1 MSKKALI
8 VISILLVVG
17 IGVAIAMR
25 GGGEAARTGQ
35 SETAARPSMQQQQP
49 AVQPAHSTASSAHS
63 PRSQTVT
70 EARVPAHLT
79 TPPSK
84 ESLRP
89 TLAPEQF
96 TGPTRAAYMAVR
108 EIPQTIAQLPCYC
121 YCDEGFGHKSLHS
134 CFEDDHGAHCA
145 VCVNE
150 VLLAYRMEKEM
161 KLKPAEIRERII
173 AQYSAEQ

>member
-8 VISILLVVG
+8 VIALLLVV
-17 IGVAIAMR
+17 VAGAVIAMR
-25 GGGEAARTGQ
+25 GARQASDPAQPQSTAGLPLQPSHAAPPT
-35 SETAARPSMQQQQP
+35 
-49 AVQPAHSTASSAHS
+49 PAHDSAHS

-70 EARVPAHLT
+70 ESRVPAHFK

-89 TLAPEQF
+89 TLDPEQF

-150 VLLAYRMEKEM
+150 ALLAYRMEKEL
-161 KLKPAEIRERII
+161 KLTPAQIRERII
-173 AQYSAEQ
+173 AQYSAGQ